1 MPSTTPTVFVTGA
14 TGEIGT
20 KLLSHLRSSNV
31 PTRVL
36 CRRQDQ
42 ADKFNTQQGPPLVSA
57 VLGNLN
63 QPADLLASHMAGCK
77 TLFLLTPA
85 VPGQLDLE
93 KKLVDAAIATGTVE
107 FVIMIAASDQRPETD
122 VPWAKAH
129 YFAEIYMRE
138 ACDRAGVRWTAL
150 RPSGFMSNLVTA
162 APAIRKGFLPQ
173 TSGDGRAPWV

>member
-1 MPSTTPTVFVTGA
+1 MPSPTPTVFITGA

-20 KLLSHLRSSNV
+20 KLLSHLQSSKV

-42 ADKFNTQQGPPLVSA
+42 VDKFNQQQQPHVEA

-63 QPADLLASHMAGCK
+63 QPAGALASHMAGCK
-77 TLFLLTPA
+77 TLFLLTPPA
-85 VPGQLDLE
+85 ANQLEMETSLIN
-93 KKLVDAAIATGTVE
+93 AAIAAGTVE
-107 FVIMIAASDQRPETD
+107 HVVKIAASDQRPRTD

-129 YFAEIYMRE
+129 YFAEEYMRE
-138 ACDRAGVRWTAL
+138 ACDKAGVKWTSL
-150 RPSGFMSNLVTA
+150 RPSGFMSNLMTA
-162 APAIRKGFLPQ
+162 AQAIRKGVLPQ